1 MVRLP
6 YLCARSS
13 VHRLRLIIGVF
24 AYEWDSLPGAEMSK
38 EWYDETLILLQQPP
52 GTDVSVTKCSVTQQ
66 SDGWTC
72 GWRALAALQKWLY
85 KVCVTNIC

>member
-1 MVRLP
+1 MAA
-6 YLCARSS
+6 ARDP
-13 VHRLRLIIGVF
+13 GVF

-72 GWRALAALQKWLY
+72 GWRALAALQKWLS
-85 KVCVTNIC
+85 KVCVTNICLHLP